1 MSVLSSHFST
11 SRANGDADKQGGNA
25 PNTVGQ
31 WKKHLELEVDLVE
44 RAVALK
50 EWAVQVGAA
59 MQVINYADLL
69 WRPEAATGA
78 LDRLLPCIAKHG
90 FDASWRPTLGEHD

>member
-50 EWAVQVGAA
+50 EWAVQVCGHASD
-59 MQVINYADLL
+59 QLR
-69 WRPEAATGA
+69 RPAVAPRSSNRCAGQ
-78 LDRLLPCIAKHG
+78 IAPMHSQ
-90 FDASWRPTLGEHD
+90 ARV